1 MNDSLKPEVFVITK
15 VGNTDV
21 TLAPR
26 SDTLRQHYSGNGWQ
40 ADIEYKIKR
49 IFREIVFHFSSNGC
63 MQPELLSFLSSGNT
77 VMAQRNIQHNSSIL
91 KQENRVSDKAVLTL
105 IGIKILNEFFADSRK
120 VWSLVEKKA
129 RKFVMQDSN
138 LTKED
143 VDQALSSLISSYN

>member
-1 MNDSLKPEVFVITK
+1 
-15 VGNTDV
+15 
-21 TLAPR
+21 
-26 SDTLRQHYSGNGWQ
+26 
-40 ADIEYKIKR
+40 
-49 IFREIVFHFSSNGC
+49 
-63 MQPELLSFLSSGNT
+63 
-77 VMAQRNIQHNSSIL
+77 MAQRNIQHNSSIL

-143 VDQALSSLISSYN
+143 VDQALSSLISSYNELYWLTLTKIISVPLKL